1 MASLG
6 AGTDSSA
13 GLPAGSRTTRFSGRC
28 DGNSGRARTCSC
40 HDSKRDVSN
49 GKRAVNASNEP
60 EPTAHPGKAGFLVPR
75 GPYSA
80 LHCRL
85 CACPPDCVFDH
96 SFSRNRHSQDLGLQ
110 PGLQAFNF
118 SSSRQPKIPF
128 SAPQVASSFTKET
141 KEVGRNQTAK
151 LENIAEHTEKISK
164 KSHLRTGT
172 RTRDYRVKACH
183 ADFVAGLGSPH
194 NTGE

>member
-40 HDSKRDVSN
+40 HDSQRDVSN

-60 EPTAHPGKAGFLVPR
+60 EPTAHHGKAGFLVSR

-80 LHCRL
+80 LLCRL

-96 SFSRNRHSQDLGLQ
+96 SFPRHRHSQELGLQ
-110 PGLQAFNF
+110 PGLQAVKFT
-118 SSSRQPKIPF
+118 SLIQPKFPID
-128 SAPQVASSFTKET
+128 APEVASWSTKET
-141 KEVGRNQTAK
+141 KKVGRNQTAK
-151 LENIAEHTEKISK
+151 LKNIAEHTEKISK

-172 RTRDYRVKACH
+172 RTRDYRVKADH
-183 ADFVAGLGSPH
+183 LHHTETSMQLAALM
-194 NTGE
+194 